1 VGGREERSTH
11 TSNKTIS
18 FHYAPHMSRTDGRK
32 LVGFAVAMTV
42 TALGVGT
49 IYLPFVA
56 DRDKLRGLFEEGDDA
71 VPEGARRQMK
81 AMAKVEAEA
90 EAMERQLR
98 SRGEQQQNA
107 QQEGRQSSRE
117 EVPQQQRQRASAG
130 SMWSSF
136 RRNS

>member
-1 VGGREERSTH
+1 MG
-11 TSNKTIS
+11 I
-18 FHYAPHMSRTDGRK
+18 
-32 LVGFAVAMTV
+32 AVAMTV

-81 AMAKVEAEA
+81 AMAKAEAEA
-90 EAMERQLR
+90 EAERQRR
-98 SRGEQQQNA
+98 SRDQMQQNEHRDGHQPA
-107 QQEGRQSSRE
+107 WEEAPHQQSRQK
-117 EVPQQQRQRASAG
+117 ASAG

-136 RRNS
+136 RRSS

>member
-1 VGGREERSTH
+1 
-11 TSNKTIS
+11 
-18 FHYAPHMSRTDGRK
+18 MSRTDGRK
-32 LVGFAVAMTV
+32 LVGIAVAMTV

-81 AMAKVEAEA
+81 AMAKAEADEAE
-90 EAMERQLR
+90 RQRR
-98 SRGEQQQNA
+98 SRDQTHQDEVREGQQL
-107 QQEGRQSSRE
+107 SRE
-117 EVPQQQRQRASAG
+117 EMPQQQSRQKASAG

-136 RRNS
+136 RRSS